1 MVHNAYIQ
9 STSNINMYIQNK
21 CIQIHKNQS
30 VVINLMKV
38 SIFDLVK
45 PSMLYIS
52 HFANKSILSSGFSL
66 LTLPINVDN
75 FC

>member
-1 MVHNAYIQ
+1 
-9 STSNINMYIQNK
+9 MYIQNK
-21 CIQIHKNQS
+21 YIQIHKNQS

-52 HFANKSILSSGFSL
+52 HFANKNILSSEIIIFCSL
-66 LTLPINVDN
+66 SNRGE
-75 FC
+75 

>member
-1 MVHNAYIQ
+1 
-9 STSNINMYIQNK
+9 MYIQNK
-21 CIQIHKNQS
+21 FIQIHKNQS

-52 HFANKSILSSGFSL
+52 HFADESILSSEIIICCSL
-66 LTLPINVDN
+66 SKRGGRILII
-75 FC
+75 